1 MTDRIAEAEAALQ
14 AGRLEEGVALIE
26 AVLTD
31 EPRSPLRLYQNF
43 TGLLFRKGMFEKG
56 ARWCRAGL
64 EVHPRDIELW
74 NILGVCLRR
83 MGEPEAAVKA
93 LDAGLKIQ
101 PRHDGLL
108 QNKGN
113 VLNDLKD
120 GPGAVAVF
128 TKLVRNAPTNAE
140 MQRALGR
147 GYWHASD
154 TDKAEMRFRLA
165 TKLKPDLA
173 DAWLD
178 LSALLAE
185 TKGADEAIAVLEEAL
200 KSQSSPRLMEAKA
213 VAIRRGQKLRQAEA
227 YLKEVLADN
236 PNEAWAHYQL
246 GGVIS
251 DIDRPRANIHL
262 RRAVELNPE
271 DLDYRMA
278 LVESLVRSRHGDE
291 AAHLD
296 DAYAE
301 LKAASALRTLTSPAQ
316 LKVASEVL
324 SRVADFEGLDA
335 VCDFKETGRLW
346 ADQGRHTALLSQL
359 SRVKTPEDRGEL
371 ILQHRIWGEYVQERV
386 QHYPLRRPTTPRP
399 DNGKIRI
406 GFMSSDLRMHPVAY
420 FSLPLFE
427 NIPRDRF
434 EIYCYSYYQGQE
446 DSLQKRITDLVD
458 VFRWEQE
465 ISDFDAAQMICD
477 DQLDMLIE
485 LGGSTHMNKL
495 NVMAWKA
502 APLQASWLGYPHS
515 SGLDTI
521 DHLIL
526 DPYLVP
532 PRRELLIEQPLLMP
546 ASWIAMGELA
556 FPERPMAA
564 EPPVVANGY
573 VTFGTANNPY
583 KYSRAMVAEW
593 AKVTAAV
600 PNSRFMFVRPEGGTA
615 AFRDNISAIFEAEG
629 VSRDRL
635 RFEAVRGAHMPFYN
649 EMDISLDTFPQTG
662 GTTTCESLWMGVPVV
677 TLVGAGLF
685 ERLSCSILGNAGLH
699 DLCTGDLDGYRE
711 AAVRLAGD
719 VERLRKL
726 RRGLRPTLKAS
737 RLGQTKA
744 FAVDFYKM
752 LEAAVATRRAAE
764 QAARD
769 EPAEALA

>member
-1 MTDRIAEAEAALQ
+1 MTDRIAEADAALR

-26 AVLTD
+26 ALLKD
-31 EPRSPLRLYQNF
+31 EPASPLRLYQNF
-43 TGLLFRKGMFEKG
+43 TSLLYRKGKFDKG
-56 ARWCRAGL
+56 AEWCRAGL
-64 EVHPRDIELW
+64 QVYPRDTDLW

-83 MGEPEAAVKA
+83 MGELHEALEA

-101 PRHDGLL
+101 PKNESLL

-113 VLNDLKD
+113 ILNDLKD
-120 GPGAVAVF
+120 GPGAVAIF
-128 TKLVRNAPTNAE
+128 SRLVRNAPTNAE
-140 MQRALGR
+140 LQRALGR
-147 GYWHASD
+147 GHWRSEEY
-154 TDKAEMRFRLA
+154 DKAEMRLRLA
-165 TKLKPDLA
+165 TRLKPDFI

-185 TKGADEAIAVLEEAL
+185 SRNTETAVAVLEDAL
-200 KSQSSPRLMEAKA
+200 KVNDSPRLMEAKA

-227 YLKEVLADN
+227 YLKEVLEVHPD
-236 PNEAWAHYQL
+236 EAWAHYQL
-246 GGVIS
+246 GGVIT
-251 DIDRPRANIHL
+251 DYDRPRANIHL
-262 RRAVELNPE
+262 RRAVELKPDE
-271 DLDYRMA
+271 LDYRMA

-301 LKAASALRTLTSPAQ
+301 LKAARAVGVLSSPAQ

-324 SRVADFEGLDA
+324 SRVADFDGLDE

-346 ADQGRHTALLSQL
+346 AEQGRHTALLSQL
-359 SRVKTPEDRGEL
+359 SRVKTPEDRDEL
-371 ILQHRIWGEYVQERV
+371 IHQHRIWGDLVQERV
-386 QHYPLRRPTTPRP
+386 KRYPLRRPSAPRP
-399 DNGKIRI
+399 DNSKIRI
-406 GFMSSDLRMHPVAY
+406 GIMSSDLRMHPVAY

-427 NIPRDRF
+427 HIPRDRF
-434 EIYCYSYYQGQE
+434 EIYCYSFYQGQE
-446 DSLQKRITDLVD
+446 DNLQKRIAGLVD
-458 VFRWEQE
+458 AFRWEQE

-495 NVMAWKA
+495 NVMAWKP

-532 PRRELLIEQPLLMP
+532 PRPELLIEKPLLMP
-546 ASWIAMGELA
+546 SSWIAMGELA
-556 FPERPMAA
+556 FPERTMAA
-564 EPPVVANGY
+564 EPPVVTNGY

-600 PNSRFMFVRPEGGTA
+600 PDSRFMFVRPEGGTA

-699 DLCTGDLDGYRE
+699 DLCTGDLDGYLQ
-711 AAVRLAGD
+711 ASVRLAGD

-726 RRGLRPTLKAS
+726 RRELRPTLKAS

-744 FAVDFYKM
+744 FAADFYKM
-752 LEAAVATRRAAE
+752 LEAAVKNHRAAE
-764 QAARD
+764 QA
-769 EPAEALA
+769 PPVEALA

>member
-1 MTDRIAEAEAALQ
+1 MTDRIAEADAALK

-31 EPRSPLRLYQNF
+31 EPGSALRLYQNF
-43 TGLLFRKGMFEKG
+43 TSLLYRKGMFEKG
-56 ARWCRAGL
+56 AQWCRAGL
-64 EVHPRDIELW
+64 EVYPRDSDLW
-74 NILGVCLRR
+74 NVLGVCLRR
-83 MGEPEAAVKA
+83 MGEPEQA
-93 LDAGLKIQ
+93 LQAFEAGLKIH
-101 PRHDGLL
+101 PKNEGLL

-113 VLNDLKD
+113 VHNDLKD
-120 GPGAVAVF
+120 GPAAVAIF
-128 TKLVRNAPTNAE
+128 SRLVRNAPANAE
-140 MQRALGR
+140 LQRALGR
-147 GYWHASD
+147 GLWRSED
-154 TDKAEMRFRLA
+154 FEKAEMRLRLA
-165 TKLKPDLA
+165 TRLKPDFI

-178 LSALLAE
+178 LSALVAE
-185 TKGADEAIAVLEEAL
+185 SHTADAAVAVLEEAL
-200 KSQSSPRLMEAKA
+200 KANPMPRLMEAKA
-213 VAIRRGQKLRQAEA
+213 VAIRRSQKLRQAEA
-227 YLKEVLADN
+227 YLKEILESHPD
-236 PNEAWAHYQL
+236 EAWAHYQL

-251 DIDRPRANIHL
+251 DFDRPRANIHL
-262 RRAVELNPE
+262 RRAVELKPD

-296 DAYAE
+296 AAYAE
-301 LKAASALRTLTSPAQ
+301 LKAARALGTPSGAAQ

-324 SRVADFEGLDA
+324 SRVADFAGLDE
-335 VCDFKETGRLW
+335 VCDFQETGRMW
-346 ADQGRHTALLSQL
+346 AEQGRHTALLSQL
-359 SRVKTPEDRGEL
+359 SRVKTPEDRDEL
-371 ILQHRIWGEYVQERV
+371 IHQHRIWGEFVQERV
-386 QHYPLRRPTTPRP
+386 KRYPLRRPKAPRP

-406 GFMSSDLRMHPVAY
+406 GIMSSDLRMHPVAY

-434 EIYCYSYYQGQE
+434 EVYCYSFYQGQE
-446 DSLQKRITDLVD
+446 DNLQKRITSLVD

-495 NVMAWKA
+495 NVMAWKP

-546 ASWIAMGELA
+546 SSWIAMGELA
-556 FPERPMAA
+556 FPDRTMAA

-583 KYSRAMVAEW
+583 KYSREMVAGW
-593 AKVTAAV
+593 ARVTAAV
-600 PNSRFMFVRPEGGTA
+600 PDSRFMFVRPEGGTA

-699 DLCTGDLDGYRE
+699 DLCTGDLDGYRD

-726 RRGLRPTLKAS
+726 RRELRPTLKAS

-752 LEAAVATRRAAE
+752 LEAAVDVHRAAQ
-764 QAARD
+764 QA
-769 EPAEALA
+769 PPVEALA

>member
-1 MTDRIAEAEAALQ
+1 MTDRIAEAEAALR
-14 AGRLEEGVALIE
+14 AGRLEEAIALTE
-26 AVLTD
+26 AHLTD
-31 EPRSPLRLYQNF
+31 EPGAPLRIYQNF
-43 TGLLFRKGMFEKG
+43 TSLLYRRGKYEQG
-56 ARWCRAGL
+56 AQWCRAGL
-64 EVHPRDIELW
+64 ETYPRDTDLW
-74 NILGVCLRR
+74 NVLGVCLRR
-83 MGEPEAAVKA
+83 LGQFDEALEA
-93 LDAGLKIQ
+93 LNAGLKIR
-101 PRHDGLL
+101 PKDEGLL

-113 VLNDLKD
+113 ILNDLRD
-120 GPGAVAVF
+120 GPGAVAIF
-128 TKLVRNAPTNAE
+128 SRLVRNAPANADL
-140 MQRALGR
+140 QRALGR
-147 GYWHASD
+147 GHWRAEEF
-154 TDKAEMRFRLA
+154 DKAEMRLRLA
-165 TKLKPDLA
+165 TRLKPDLI

-178 LSALLAE
+178 LSALVAE
-185 TKGADEAIAVLEEAL
+185 ARSADEAVAILEDAL
-200 KSQSSPRLMEAKA
+200 KVQPIPRLMEAKA

-227 YLKEVLADN
+227 YLKEVLETYPD
-236 PNEAWAHYQL
+236 EAWAHYQL

-251 DIDRPRANIHL
+251 DFDRPRANIHL

-278 LVESLVRSRHGDE
+278 LVECLVRSRHGNE

-301 LKAASALRTLTSPAQ
+301 LKAANAIGTLSGPAQ

-324 SRVADFEGLDA
+324 SRVADFAGLDE
-335 VCDFKETGRLW
+335 VCDFVETGRLW
-346 ADQGRHTALLSQL
+346 AEQGRHTALLSQL
-359 SRVKTPEDRGEL
+359 SRVKTPEDRDEL
-371 ILQHRIWGEYVQERV
+371 IHQHRIWGEFVQERV
-386 QHYPLRRPTTPRP
+386 KRYPLRRPTAPRP

-406 GFMSSDLRMHPVAY
+406 GIMSSDLRMHPVAY

-434 EIYCYSYYQGQE
+434 EVYCYSYYQGQE
-446 DSLQKRITDLVD
+446 DSLQKKITDLVD
-458 VFRWEQE
+458 VFRWNQE

-532 PRRELLIEQPLLMP
+532 PRPELLVERPLLMP
-546 ASWIAMGELA
+546 SSWIAMGELA
-556 FPERPMAA
+556 FPERTMAA
-564 EPPVVANGY
+564 EPPVVTNGY

-677 TLVGAGLF
+677 TLVGQALF

-699 DLCTGDLDGYRE
+699 DLCTGDLE
-711 AAVRLAGD
+711 AFRNTAVQLAGD

-726 RRGLRPTLKAS
+726 RRELRQTLKAS
-737 RLGQTKA
+737 RLGQTKL
-744 FAVDFYKM
+744 FAADFYKM
-752 LEAAVATRRAAE
+752 LEAAVANHRRAAHAPAPESLE
-764 QAARD
+764 QAI
-769 EPAEALA
+769 

>member
-1 MTDRIAEAEAALQ
+1 MPHRIAEAEAALQ
-14 AGRLEEGVALIE
+14 AGRLDEGIALIE
-26 AVLTD
+26 SLLTE
-31 EPRSPLRLYQNF
+31 EPRSPQRLYQNF
-43 TGLLFRKGMFEKG
+43 TSLLYRKGLYEKG
-56 ARWCRAGL
+56 ADWSRAGL
-64 EVHPRDIELW
+64 EVYPRDADLW

-83 MGEPEAAVKA
+83 LGRPEEALKA
-93 LDAGLKIQ
+93 LNAGLKVQ
-101 PRHDGLL
+101 PKNEGLQ

-120 GPGAVAVF
+120 GPGAVAIF
-128 TKLVRNAPTNAE
+128 SRLVRNAPTNAE

-147 GYWHASD
+147 GLWRSEEF
-154 TDKAEMRFRLA
+154 DKAEMRFRLA
-165 TKLKPDLA
+165 ARLKPDLI

-185 TKGADEAIAVLEEAL
+185 TKSSDAAVAVLEEAL
-200 KSQSSPRLMEAKA
+200 KSQDSPRLMEAKA
-213 VAIRRGQKLRQAEA
+213 VALRRGQKLRLSEA
-227 YLKEVLADN
+227 YILEVLKTRPDE
-236 PNEAWAHYQL
+236 PWAHYQL
-246 GGVIS
+246 GAVIS
-251 DIDRPRANIHL
+251 DIDRPRANTHL
-262 RRAVELNPE
+262 RRAVELKP
-271 DLDYRMA
+271 DDRDYRMA
-278 LVESLVRSRHGDE
+278 LVESLVRSRHGNE

-296 DAYAE
+296 DAYTE
-301 LKAASALRTLTSPAQ
+301 LKAASALGPLSGPAQ

-335 VCDFKETGRLW
+335 VCDFKATGRMW
-346 ADQGRHTALLSQL
+346 AEEGRHTALLSQL
-359 SRVKTPEDRGEL
+359 SRVKAPEDRDELIFQHRTWGEL
-371 ILQHRIWGEYVQERV
+371 VQGRV
-386 QHYPLRRPTTPRP
+386 KRYPLRRPKAPRP
-399 DNGKIRI
+399 ENGKIRI
-406 GFMSSDLRMHPVAY
+406 GIMSSDLRMHPVAY

-446 DSLQKRITDLVD
+446 DSLQKRIADLVD

-495 NVMAWKA
+495 NVMAWKP

-521 DHLIL
+521 DYLII

-532 PRRELLIEQPLLMP
+532 SRRELLIEKPLLMP
-546 ASWIAMGELA
+546 SSWIAMGELA

-600 PNSRFMFVRPEGGTA
+600 PGSRFMFVRPEGGTA
-615 AFRDNISAIFEAEG
+615 AFRDNITAIFEAEG

-699 DLCTGDLDGYRE
+699 DLCAGDMDGYRD
-711 AAVRLAGD
+711 AAVKLAGD

-726 RRGLRPTLKAS
+726 RRELRPTLKAS
-737 RLGQTKA
+737 RLGQTKT
-744 FAVDFYKM
+744 FAADFYKM
-752 LEAAVATRRAAE
+752 LEAAVTAHKAANE
-764 QAARD
+764 TPAAK
-769 EPAEALA
+769 ALA

>member
-1 MTDRIAEAEAALQ
+1 MTDRIAEADAALR

-26 AVLTD
+26 ALLTD
-31 EPRSPLRLYQNF
+31 EPRSAQQLYRNF
-43 TGLLFRKGMFEKG
+43 TSLLFRKGMYAKG
-56 ARWCRAGL
+56 AQWCRAGL
-64 EVHPRDIELW
+64 EVYPRDTELW

-83 MGEPEAAVKA
+83 AGEPEEALKA

-101 PRHDGLL
+101 PKNDGLL

-120 GPGAVAVF
+120 GPGAVAIF
-128 TKLVRNAPTNAE
+128 SRLVRAAPTNAE

-147 GYWHASD
+147 GLWRSD
-154 TDKAEMRFRLA
+154 EFDKAEMRFRLA
-165 TKLKPDLA
+165 ARLKPDLI

-185 TKGADEAIAVLEEAL
+185 TKNADAAVAVLDEAL
-200 KSQSSPRLMEAKA
+200 KINPIPRLMEAKA

-227 YLKEVLADN
+227 YLKEVLEAHPD
-236 PNEAWAHYQL
+236 EAWAHYQL
-246 GGVIS
+246 GGVIT
-251 DIDRPRANIHL
+251 DFDRPRANIHL
-262 RRAVELNPE
+262 RKAVEMKPD

-296 DAYAE
+296 DAYTE
-301 LKAASALRTLTSPAQ
+301 LKAARAVGELKGPAQ

-324 SRVADFEGLDA
+324 SRVADFAGLDE
-335 VCDFKETGRLW
+335 VCDFRETGRLW

-359 SRVKTPEDRGEL
+359 SRVKTPEDRDEL
-371 ILQHRIWGEYVQERV
+371 IHQHRSWGEYVQERV
-386 QHYPLRRPTTPRP
+386 KRYPLRRPKTPRP

-406 GFMSSDLRMHPVAY
+406 GIMSSDLRMHPVAY

-427 NIPRDRF
+427 HIPRDRF

-446 DSLQKRITDLVD
+446 DSLQKRITELVD

-521 DHLIL
+521 DYLIL

-532 PRRELLIEQPLLMP
+532 PRRELLIEKPLLMP
-546 ASWIAMGELA
+546 SSWIAMGELA

-600 PNSRFMFVRPEGGTA
+600 PGSRFMFVRPEGGTA

-699 DLCTGDLDGYRE
+699 DLCAGDLDGYLE

-726 RRGLRPTLKAS
+726 RRELRPTLKAS

-744 FAVDFYKM
+744 FAADFYKM
-752 LEAAVATRRAAE
+752 LEAAVVNHHAAE
-764 QAARD
+764 QA
-769 EPAEALA
+769 PSPVLA

>member
-1 MTDRIAEAEAALQ
+1 MTDRIAAADAALK

-31 EPRSPLRLYQNF
+31 EPRSPLRLYHNF
-43 TGLLFRKGMFEKG
+43 TSLLFRKTMFEKG
-56 ARWCRAGL
+56 AQWCRAGL
-64 EVHPRDIELW
+64 EIYPRDADLW

-83 MGEPEAAVKA
+83 MGDLPEARQA
-93 LDAGLKIQ
+93 LDSGLKLH
-101 PRHDGLL
+101 PKHEGLL

-113 VLNDLKD
+113 VLNDMKD

-128 TKLVRNAPTNAE
+128 SKLVRNAPTNAE

-147 GYWHASD
+147 GLWWSEEF
-154 TDKAEMRFRLA
+154 DKAEMRFRLA
-165 TKLKPDLA
+165 TRLKPDFV

-178 LSALLAE
+178 LSALVAD
-185 TKGADEAIAVLEEAL
+185 TKNADAAMAVLDEAL
-200 KSQSSPRLMEAKA
+200 KVQPSPRLMEAKA

-227 YLKEVLADN
+227 YLQEVLEAHPD
-236 PNEAWAHYQL
+236 EAWAHHQL

-262 RRAVELNPE
+262 RRAIELKPDN
-271 DLDYRMA
+271 LDYRMA
-278 LVESLVRSRHGDE
+278 LVESLVRSRHGNE

-301 LKAASALRTLTSPAQ
+301 LKAASAVGTLKGPAQ

-324 SRVADFEGLDA
+324 SRVADFAGLDA

-346 ADQGRHTALLSQL
+346 AEQGRHTALLSQL
-359 SRVKTPEDRGEL
+359 SRVKTPEDRDEL
-371 ILQHRIWGEYVQERV
+371 IHQHRIWGEFVQERV
-386 QHYPLRRPTTPRP
+386 KRYPLRRPTAPRP

-406 GFMSSDLRMHPVAY
+406 GIMSSDLRMHPVAY

-446 DSLQKRITDLVD
+446 DSLQKRIADLVD

-521 DHLIL
+521 DYLIL

-532 PRRELLIEQPLLMP
+532 PRRELLIEQSLLMP
-546 ASWIAMGELA
+546 SSWIAMGELA
-556 FPERPMAA
+556 FPERPMAP
-564 EPPVVANGY
+564 EPPVVTNGY

-593 AKVTAAV
+593 AKVVAAV
-600 PNSRFMFVRPEGGTA
+600 PDSRFMFVRPEGGTA

-629 VSRDRL
+629 VSRERL

-699 DLCTGDLDGYRE
+699 DLCAGDLEGFRQT
-711 AAVRLAGD
+711 AVKLAGD

-726 RRGLRPTLKAS
+726 RRELRPTLKVS
-737 RLGQTKA
+737 RLGKTKA
-744 FAVDFYKM
+744 FAADFYRM
-752 LEAAVATRRAAE
+752 LEAAVTSRRAAE
-764 QAARD
+764 QAPPS
-769 EPAEALA
+769 EVLA